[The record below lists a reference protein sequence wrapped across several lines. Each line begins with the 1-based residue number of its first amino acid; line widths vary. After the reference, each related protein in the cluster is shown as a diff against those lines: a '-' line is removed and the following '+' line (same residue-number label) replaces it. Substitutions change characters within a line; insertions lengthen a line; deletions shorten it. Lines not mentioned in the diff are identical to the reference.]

1 MSLWYEFVLLLKL
14 CKFLYL
20 RCIPLDTNLKNEISD
35 EFIFGDE
42 DDEEDDEV
50 GMTDDAIVVTVRL
63 LNKKTKKNTET
74 KLKIVPS
81 KPVTALLSGFIRIAQ
96 KKNFISSTDKSVQ
109 IVFQFDG
116 TVLNKQK
123 NKTCEQLEIEDGDLV
138 DAVLP

>member
-1 MSLWYEFVLLLKL
+1 M
-14 CKFLYL
+14 
-20 RCIPLDTNLKNEISD
+20 KNEISD

-96 KKNFISSTDKSVQ
+96 KKNFISSTDKSDQ